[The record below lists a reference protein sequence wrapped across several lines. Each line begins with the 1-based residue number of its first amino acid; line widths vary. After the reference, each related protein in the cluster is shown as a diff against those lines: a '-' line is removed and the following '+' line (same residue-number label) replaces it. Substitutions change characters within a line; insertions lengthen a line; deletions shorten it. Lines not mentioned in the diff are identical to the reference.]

1 MSTSAVGSREAL
13 LYLPIAKACTGTIVC
28 FVFEL
33 LLGIAVAGY
42 QTCVL
47 QVGLVNLCHYVHIV
61 KVLIITYYTTVLS
74 SVTLES
80 LSDDVMRC
88 LCAKYPE
95 IPRVLSLRAFR

>member
-1 MSTSAVGSREAL
+1 MHRHKRLLRFRVTAWIRDDVG
-13 LYLPIAKACTGTIVC
+13 YK
-28 FVFEL
+28 
-33 LLGIAVAGY
+33 
-42 QTCVL
+42 CVL

-95 IPRVLSLRAFR
+95 IPRVLSLRAFRLLK